1 MEISGLKDIARLYQG
16 VLFSVATLRLG
27 TGGPCSAGAIRCAQE
42 LGKRQ
47 KLAAAVSGSAVR
59 AKTHVA
65 SLANAGMKDLAAW
78 SSGEFIC
85 RSLAKNDLFGLPP
98 QPRVFELGNFVKPQ
112 RWTEL
117 VHRSPPLEGLV
128 RAGHIRRT
136 ESVEHA
142 DVCYWDAQEGDHL
155 DHWLEAAVELCVDL
169 EVPLLQPKWSA
180 SALETIAPLMDA
192 SGTLESTALKVKRLG
207 GRVLS
212 VGKLEG
218 AAEALNLAPRDAL
231 LVTLDLGD
239 LVEASTYGMDTL
251 LIFGAQA
258 RQQLRVWAEMEAQQ
272 ERQRRKSLSV
282 SERVAEDSPRMM
294 AAANNPFFA
303 VFQLP
308 SLLAEAT
315 AKNKKQREAKRELP
329 QASAELAPEQ
339 HQAIEVDTELLL
351 RWCRAVQVEPPRA
364 LMSTLSWSSA
374 DESEKT
380 SPVKE
385 AVKQPAP
392 EACAHEEPEPEP
404 KGESLETLLAQIEGK
419 IMANACKCTQTRA

>member
-16 VLFSVATLRLG
+16 VLFSAATLRLG
-27 TGGPCSAGAIRCAQE
+27 NGGPCSAGAIRCAQE
-42 LGKRQ
+42 LAKRQ
-47 KLAAAVSGSAVR
+47 KLVAAVSGSALR
-59 AKTHVA
+59 AATHV
-65 SLANAGMKDLAAW
+65 SSFRDAGMDLAAW

-85 RSLAKNDLFGLPP
+85 RSLAEGDLFGLPQ
-98 QPRVFELGNFVKPQ
+98 QPRVFELGSFVKPR

-142 DVCYWDAQEGDHL
+142 DVCYWDAQDGDQL

-180 SALETIAPLMDA
+180 TALEAIAPLMDT
-192 SGTLESTALKVKRLG
+192 SGTLESVALKVKRLG

-218 AAEALNLAPRDAL
+218 AVEGLNLTPRDAL

-239 LVEASTYGMDTL
+239 LVEASTYGMDAL
-251 LIFGAQA
+251 LLFGGQA

-272 ERQRRKSLSV
+272 ERQRRKTLSV

-315 AKNKKQREAKRELP
+315 AKNKKQRESKQSKREVP
-329 QASAELAPEQ
+329 HTSAELPPEQ
-339 HQAIEVDTELLL
+339 QAIEVDTELLL
-351 RWCRAVQVEPPRA
+351 RWCRAVQVQPPRA
-364 LMSTLSWSSA
+364 LMSTLSWSSS
-374 DESEKT
+374 DEVQRT
-380 SPVKE
+380 SPAKE
-385 AVKQPAP
+385 PVKQPGP
-392 EACAHEEPEPEP
+392 EACPEPLEPEP
-404 KGESLETLLAQIEGK
+404 KGKKGESLEDLLAQIEGK
-419 IMANACKCTQTRA
+419 HDGRA